1 LSAEIFAAVP
11 EVASFTL
18 SSFPFHTSQS
28 VLFQAVNRGCKRDS
42 CAFTFSHSLLRKV
55 TEILKQ
61 HKGKLYAFF
70 TDLIKAFNMLNRS
83 NGIKKLKGINR
94 PSHAVT
100 NVTRKILVY
109 NYVTINGNHSSLRE
123 ITQPSEILQ
132 GDPM

>member
-1 LSAEIFAAVP
+1 
-11 EVASFTL
+11 
-18 SSFPFHTSQS
+18 
-28 VLFQAVNRGCKRDS
+28 
-42 CAFTFSHSLLRKV
+42 
-55 TEILKQ
+55 
-61 HKGKLYAFF
+61 
-70 TDLIKAFNMLNRS
+70 MLNRS

-123 ITQPSEILQ
+123 ITQPSEILR